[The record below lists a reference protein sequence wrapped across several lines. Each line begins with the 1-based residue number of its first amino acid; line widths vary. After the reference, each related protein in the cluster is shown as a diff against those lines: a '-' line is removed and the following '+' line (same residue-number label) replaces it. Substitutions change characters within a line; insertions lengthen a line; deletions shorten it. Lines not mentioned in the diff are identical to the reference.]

1 MLEILILIVLC
12 RNIAAKARA
21 KGRSGG
27 GFGCLL
33 VALWFGCEF
42 AGMVAAVVISMAMNG
57 GGEPELGLVV
67 VCGLAGGAVGALIAF
82 GIVGAIRPVPRYGDY
97 DDYDDRDRD
106 DPDRDDRDDR
116 DGDERDDR
124 PRRRDRDNDRW

>member
-1 MLEILILIVLC
+1 MLEILILIALC

-42 AGMVAAVVISMAMNG
+42 AGMIVGAVFSMAMNG
-57 GGEPELGLVV
+57 GDEPELALVA

-82 GIVGAIRPVPRYGDY
+82 GIVSAIGPVPQRGEY

-106 DPDRDDRDDR
+106 DDRP
-116 DGDERDDR
+116 DDR
-124 PRRRDRDNDRW
+124 PRRRNPEDDRWERGS